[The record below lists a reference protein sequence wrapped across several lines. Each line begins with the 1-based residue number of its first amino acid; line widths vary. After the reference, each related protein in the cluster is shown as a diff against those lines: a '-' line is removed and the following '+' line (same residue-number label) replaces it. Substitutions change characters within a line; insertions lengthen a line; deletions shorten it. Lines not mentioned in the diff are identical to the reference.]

1 MTIGIM
7 ILSMKTLSITTKN
20 VTLRITILS
29 TMTLSITIK
38 NTTLRMTGLSMMAPL
53 GHANLCYSECRN
65 GESNGTV
72 NIERF

>member
-7 ILSMKTLSITTKN
+7 ILSKTKHNDKN
-20 VTLRITILS
+20 ATLRITILS

-38 NTTLRMTGLSMMAPL
+38 NTTLRMTGLSMMAPF

-65 GESNGTV
+65 EESNGTV
-72 NIERF
+72 NIE